1 MQTLSRYISN
11 TFSDTEKQH
20 SINVFLGYFIPLE
33 TKGKEQMLCSNGNL
47 PTLFVFFFAE
57 NIPIWELPTDY
68 FMHNLQNREET
79 DVEFARPLTQ
89 WVSPFTSK
97 HLPFSTC
104 DSNKIVD
111 ELIRVHSRD
120 LEMIDFYSAY
130 HVPYKWTSFEENIAF
145 QISLLAR
152 CFAPKFRTHF
162 GPFEPATRR
171 EARGILKNPSLTGQS
186 STGSTNS
193 SDSSMD
199 DTTSTDDDSILEN
212 SNPITSTVDDS
223 EQHSHFGFR
232 SKLLAMMDIYK
243 TKIRQPS
250 AADIAK
256 YKQYARMG
264 KVFMSNAPMLSY
276 NPKKPLLNRHKR
288 MVNLE
293 SLGNY
298 GKGNYKQVEAPKVSS
313 KSIKIYEKY
322 VQLPEVVY
330 DRSPSTS
337 DLDTINKYISLL
349 RH

>member
-1 MQTLSRYISN
+1 
-11 TFSDTEKQH
+11 
-20 SINVFLGYFIPLE
+20 
-33 TKGKEQMLCSNGNL
+33 
-47 PTLFVFFFAE
+47 
-57 NIPIWELPTDY
+57 
-68 FMHNLQNREET
+68 MHNLQNREET
-79 DVEFARPLTQ
+79 DAEFSRPLTQ
-89 WVSPFTSK
+89 WVSP
-97 HLPFSTC
+97 HILRHVPHSTC

-193 SDSSMD
+193 SDTSSD
-199 DTTSTDDDSILEN
+199 DGGSTSDEDSLLEN
-212 SNPITSTVDDS
+212 SNHTPSTNAIDES
-223 EQHSHFGFR
+223 EANIRYR
-232 SKLLAMMDIYK
+232 SKLLEMMDIYK
-243 TKIRQPS
+243 TRIKNPNGN
-250 AADIAK
+250 DIAK
-256 YKQYARMG
+256 YKQYVKMG
-264 KVFMSNAPMLSY
+264 KVFMSNTPMLTY

-288 MVNLE
+288 IVHLS
-293 SLGNY
+293 SLGDY
-298 GKGNYKQVEAPKVSS
+298 GRDNFQKVVAPKVSA
-313 KSIKIYEKY
+313 KSIEIYEKY
-322 VQLPEVVY
+322 VELPQRVY

-349 RH
+349 IH